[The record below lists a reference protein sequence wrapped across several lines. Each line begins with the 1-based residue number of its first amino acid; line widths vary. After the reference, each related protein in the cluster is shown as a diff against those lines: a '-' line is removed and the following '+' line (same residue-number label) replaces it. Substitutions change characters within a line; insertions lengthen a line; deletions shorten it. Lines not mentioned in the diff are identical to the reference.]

1 MTTEQWEWWA
11 SRDEERYDVGPETS
25 REAVIELATN
35 DFDGERFHIIEA
47 TKGTPNLRIFD
58 DADRVIEDIDEQN
71 EQYIDPV
78 SDGGLFSDTQLSG
91 EIMDD
96 LTRRLNDAV
105 EAWVKDHGI
114 SIPCYGFDR
123 TRNGEWI
130 EPVKAEAA
138 AETRQEPI

>member
-11 SRDEERYDVGPETS
+11 SRDEERYDVGPEAS

-58 DADRVIEDIDEQN
+58 DADLVIEDIDEQN
-71 EQYIDPV
+71 EQHVDP
-78 SDGGLFSDTQLSG
+78 DGDGSIFFNARHLTN
-91 EIMDD
+91 EIKDD

-114 SIPCYGFDR
+114 SIRGYGFDR
-123 TRNGEWI
+123 TRNGEWV
-130 EPVKAEAA
+130 EPVKTEAA
-138 AETRQEPI
+138 PKTQESI